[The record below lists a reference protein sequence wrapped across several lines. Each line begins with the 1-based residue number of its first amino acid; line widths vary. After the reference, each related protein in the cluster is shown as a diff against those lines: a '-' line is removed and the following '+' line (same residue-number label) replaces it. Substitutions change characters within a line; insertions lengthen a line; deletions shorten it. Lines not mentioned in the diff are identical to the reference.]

1 MKVIKVPLSVK
12 NLKELNKK
20 IKAFKKDV
28 KSAEKAIVKDLIN
41 IADEE
46 IRKGYASSPYQGYEE
61 SNSFNKAE
69 NKVSVSGVDV
79 LYREFGTGTAGAQES
94 HPMKNDPK
102 FGLKPY
108 NSGKTIRPAGIHI
121 PAETGILPG
130 DLYWTF
136 TKNGIK
142 YYTTGIS
149 AGKEVYYASKKT
161 RKNIKKIAKERIGGA
176 ISKL

>member
-12 NLKELNKK
+12 NLKELKKK
-20 IKAFKKDV
+20 IKAFQKDI
-28 KSAEKAIVKDLIN
+28 KTAEQAMVKDLVN
-41 IADEE
+41 IADKE
-46 IRKGYASSPYQGYEE
+46 IRQGYSTSPYKGYEE
-61 SNSFNKAE
+61 SNSFSKTKNKA
-69 NKVSVSGVDV
+69 SVKGVDV

-94 HPMKNDPK
+94 HPIKGNFK
-102 FGLKPY
+102 LNPY

-121 PAETGILPG
+121 PAETGIMPG

-136 TKNGIK
+136 SKNGVK

-161 RKNIKKIAKERIGGA
+161 RKNIEKIAKERVGGA

>member
-12 NLKELNKK
+12 NLKELKKK
-20 IKAFKKDV
+20 IKAFKKDIKTV
-28 KSAEKAIVKDLIN
+28 EQAMVKDLVN

-46 IRKGYASSPYQGYEE
+46 IRKGYSTSPYNGYEE
-61 SNSFNKAE
+61 HNSFSKTKNKA
-69 NKVSVSGVDV
+69 SVSGVDV

-94 HPMKNDPK
+94 HPIKGN
-102 FGLKPY
+102 FELNPY

-136 TKNGIK
+136 SKNGVK

-161 RKNIKKIAKERIGGA
+161 RKNIEKIAKERVGGA